1 MHDPSVHTRSH
12 KDFSRDPLTLA
23 SVPTLMKVLYIL
35 RVRITDCV
43 LPTLDL
49 FSGEKTKE
57 SSVVGVVTF
66 FEVNQPDRGVVFC

>member
-1 MHDPSVHTRSH
+1 
-12 KDFSRDPLTLA
+12 
-23 SVPTLMKVLYIL
+23 MKVLYIL